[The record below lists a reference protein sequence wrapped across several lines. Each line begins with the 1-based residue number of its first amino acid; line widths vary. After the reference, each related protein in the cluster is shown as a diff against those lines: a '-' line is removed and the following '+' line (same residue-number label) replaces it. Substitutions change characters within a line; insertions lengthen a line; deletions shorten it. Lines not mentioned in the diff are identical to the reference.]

1 MGFKCAIDT
10 YSIINIY
17 RIALGG
23 GLQMARGAV
32 IDVEPSLLEW
42 AIKRANLAQ
51 EIYDEIPKLSQWITG
66 EIQPTI
72 KQLEKFARKTNTPF
86 GYLFLEEPPIEE
98 LGIPQYR
105 SFQDQEISDPS
116 SELIDT
122 IQIIQR
128 RQDWLREYQIS
139 ENGEKLDYV
148 GSITVDADIKDVAIE
163 IKNVLNLSD
172 DWASECSTW
181 ESALRELHRVVDR
194 SGIFVTVNSL
204 VGNNTHRK
212 LNVHEF
218 RGFVLIDDYAPFIF
232 VNGADTKA
240 AQMFT
245 FAHELAHIWLGKS
258 AVFDLE
264 QMLPANDRAER
275 FCNAV
280 AAEFLVPES
289 ELHKYWSDASH
300 DDNPYEWLAR
310 IFRVS
315 QLVIARRL
323 LDLNYINKTNF
334 IEFYNDFI
342 ETITNMN
349 LQSGDRKSGGN
360 FYNSSNFRIGIEF
373 FSRIHCAVSEGKMLY
388 RDAYQLTGL
397 KAHSFSEYVSRS
409 GLGR

>member
-1 MGFKCAIDT
+1 
-10 YSIINIY
+10 
-17 RIALGG
+17 
-23 GLQMARGAV
+23 
-32 IDVEPSLLEW
+32 
-42 AIKRANLAQ
+42 
-51 EIYDEIPKLSQWITG
+51 
-66 EIQPTI
+66 
-72 KQLEKFARKTNTPF
+72 
-86 GYLFLEEPPIEE
+86 
-98 LGIPQYR
+98 
-105 SFQDQEISDPS
+105 
-116 SELIDT
+116 
-122 IQIIQR
+122 
-128 RQDWLREYQIS
+128 LREYQIS